1 MHVVPAS
8 TAQYS
13 TVQAQ
18 YNSTAVTIAW
28 SASWPAASARLLS
41 ADPPRAAAVM
51 LRSARAH
58 HTTGDSSKYFW
69 TEHKIFF
76 QRLQYFFQHV
86 SKASVG
92 LCHVS
97 AHTLLTLVWF
107 RLGWAGLGWAG
118 LGWAGLRT
126 SNSSFPPF
134 LCQIPVAAPV
144 WSVSPVLTPWWTPAA
159 ARWLRDG
166 DSETLDSGPSL
177 VCCRDKR
184 WRHQW
189 TLLWLWL
196 MPSRALTD
204 LPREL
209 PRLTVPPTSE
219 G

>member
-1 MHVVPAS
+1 MLSPPVQHS
-8 TAQYS
+8 TGPVQQYS
-13 TVQAQ
+13 SH
-18 YNSTAVTIAW
+18 NSLVSQLT
-28 SASWPAASARLLS
+28 SSECPP

-86 SKASVG
+86 SEASVG

-97 AHTLLTLVWF
+97 AHTPDLGVVQDGQ
-107 RLGWAGLGWAG
+107 GWAGR
-118 LGWAGLRT
+118 RT

-159 ARWLRDG
+159 GRWLRDG

-177 VCCRDKR
+177 VCCRD
-184 WRHQW
+184 
-189 TLLWLWL
+189 
-196 MPSRALTD
+196 
-204 LPREL
+204 
-209 PRLTVPPTSE
+209 
-219 G
+219 